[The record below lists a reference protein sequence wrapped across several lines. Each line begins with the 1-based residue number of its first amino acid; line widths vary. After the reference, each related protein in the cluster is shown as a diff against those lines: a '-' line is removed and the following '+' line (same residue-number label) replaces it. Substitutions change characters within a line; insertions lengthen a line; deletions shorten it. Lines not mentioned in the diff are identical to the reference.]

1 MLMKEMVRK
10 NKVQIALLQESK
22 INSVSGKIS
31 KELWASPYVEWV
43 VVDAVGSADGIIV
56 LRDSRFV
63 TLLNKWKDVFSAS
76 VLDC

>member
-1 MLMKEMVRK
+1 M
-10 NKVQIALLQESK
+10 
-22 INSVSGKIS
+22 
-31 KELWASPYVEWV
+31 EWV
-43 VVDAVGSADGIIV
+43 VVDAVGSTGGIIV